1 MPQAL
6 FVNARWFVYALRST
20 SQRYTYVG
28 MTTDILDRVDRH
40 NGGREK
46 TTKPYR
52 PFELMHL
59 ELAKDSA
66 TARQREK
73 FWKSG
78 RGKEILAQI
87 RNPIAQVAESVDAL
101 VSNTSDLNSRAGS
114 SPALGT
120 EH

>member
-1 MPQAL
+1 MPASK
-6 FVNARWFVYALRST
+6 FHWFVYALRST
-20 SQRYTYVG
+20 VRRYVYVG
-28 MTTDILDRVDRH
+28 MTTDIIDRIERH
-40 NGGREK
+40 NGGREN
-46 TTKPYR
+46 TTKHHR
-52 PFELMHL
+52 PFELIHL
-59 ELAKDSA
+59 EFANSS
-66 TARQREK
+66 TEARKREK
-73 FWKSG
+73 YWKSG